1 MGMIIP
7 MNFALN
13 LENTFLYFILLVI
26 SRLICY

>member
-1 MGMIIP
+1 MGMIIL

-13 LENTFLYFILLVI
+13 LDNTFLYFILLVI